1 MNGRIP
7 LDASAG
13 TPLDRGAEAALILRP
28 QQEPPVP
35 AYFDDIAVGQ
45 VVSLGVAAVDTRALE
60 AFARIFVP
68 GWSEDTGAP
77 DAFLYAL
84 WSRLDAE
91 ASAQWPQ
98 TKRLAVDAL
107 RWSRRPPAG
116 ELLRGRMTVLGKDP
130 VGDDKGIVIAQHD
143 LLDEAGRLI
152 FSCLTRS
159 VFARR

>member
-1 MNGRIP
+1 M
-7 LDASAG
+7 
-13 TPLDRGAEAALILRP
+13 
-28 QQEPPVP
+28 P

-45 VVSLGVAAVDTRALE
+45 VVSLGVAAIDPRALE
-60 AFARIFVP
+60 TFAKTFVP
-68 GWSEDTGAP
+68 GWVVEDGAP
-77 DAFLYAL
+77 EAFLYAL

-91 ASAQWPQ
+91 AASQWPQ

-107 RWSRRPPAG
+107 RWTRSPPAG

-159 VFARR
+159 VFARK